1 MQPDEQRQYVVN
13 VRLTLPPD
21 ILRAM
26 DRIIEVYNVGQKTI
40 RRGGNG
46 LYTRSSLVRE
56 LVSLEAARLM
66 RDGKLDALA
75 PPATTEGAA

>member
-1 MQPDEQRQYVVN
+1 MEATDEQRQYVVN
-13 VRLTLPPD
+13 VRLTLHPD
-21 ILRAM
+21 IIRAM
-26 DRIIEVYNVGQKTI
+26 DAIIDVYNRGQRTI

-66 RDGKLDALA
+66 RDGKLQPEA
-75 PPATTEGAA
+75 PNAEAS